1 MATNE
6 VFREGD
12 TLVLPVIAGVVS
24 GDAVS
29 SGSFVGVALTDRD
42 AAGNATVR
50 LKGVFNVSVTGALA
64 TAGLPVYI
72 TVATGAL
79 VVASGAGIIRFG
91 TALEAKGAGA
101 GVIPVAIFG
110 SGQV

>member
-6 VFREGD
+6 VYRDAD
-12 TLVLPVIAGVVS
+12 TLVLPVIEGVTA

-42 AAGNATVR
+42 ADGNATVR